1 MVDKKSKRDMMLN
14 EAFKLFLRHGYKNT
28 KIIDIAENA
37 GIGKGTVYE
46 YFPSK
51 EFLFTQVFREKILT
65 EYKKIEIQ
73 ISKCSSAEEKLIEFV
88 KFEYSNSR
96 QFGDTLQVLPEMIMN
111 TSALK
116 SKELQGILSLLWEYR
131 FNIMHSIIVEG
142 VKSGEFSAMD
152 SEMMA
157 ISVLGSINFYILYEF
172 DMMPKDW
179 PKIVEN
185 KEWNFNDFMSIIL
198 RGISTITR

>member
-1 MVDKKSKRDMMLN
+1 MLN

-51 EFLFTQVFREKILT
+51 EFLFTQVFSDKILN
-65 EYKKIEIQ
+65 EYKKIEIL
-73 ISKCSSAEEKLIEFV
+73 ITKCNSAEEKLIEFV
-88 KFEYSNSR
+88 KFEYSNSS
-96 QFGDTLQVLPEMIMN
+96 QFGDSLQALPEMIMN

-116 SKELQGILSLLWEYR
+116 SKELQGVLSLLWEYR
-131 FNIMHSIIVEG
+131 FNIMHSIIIEG
-142 VKSGEFSAMD
+142 IKSGEFSSLN

-157 ISVLGSINFYILYEF
+157 VSVLGSINFYILYEF

-179 PKIVEN
+179 PRIVEN
-185 KEWNFNDFMSIIL
+185 KEWEFDDFMAIIL
-198 RGISTITR
+198 RGISKITT